1 MPWLPRGQYEHEGAL
16 FAWIAV
22 LLWSITWFTLWQ
34 LGIFVAVVT
43 YSSDPIRFGGGHN
56 MAGGDSFA
64 LPATSLP
71 EKAVATGSSCLEI
84 FAQEHRLPL
93 LEDR

>member
-1 MPWLPRGQYEHEGAL
+1 
-16 FAWIAV
+16 
-22 LLWSITWFTLWQ
+22 
-34 LGIFVAVVT
+34 
-43 YSSDPIRFGGGHN
+43 